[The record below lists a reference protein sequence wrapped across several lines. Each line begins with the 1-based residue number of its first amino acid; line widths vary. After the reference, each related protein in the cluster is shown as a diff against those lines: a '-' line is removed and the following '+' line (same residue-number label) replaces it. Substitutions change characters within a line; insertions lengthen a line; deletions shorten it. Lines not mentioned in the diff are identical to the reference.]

1 MASLNLLVPAL
12 AGYLLLRGS
21 NFTKFGL
28 LRESGYH
35 VVFRSAL
42 WGILL
47 YVAGWFISHSMP
59 LLEASTTQ
67 ALGINEASLWSL
79 ALGFSL
85 GFLPNIWYTAL
96 QGARRAA
103 ERKGDA
109 IDVLVDEA
117 SQTREV
123 VEVSLQGGKTY
134 IGYFYESTIRKYGT
148 TSGELVLIP
157 LFSGYRNSDDQTLH
171 LTTNYVGFLLG
182 TASHGL
188 WDEELKV
195 VVPRSTVRW
204 VRPFDMNLF
213 PGPTGE
219 DVDLQDS

>member
-12 AGYLLLRGS
+12 AGYLLLSGS
-21 NFTKFGL
+21 NFSRFGL

-35 VVFRSAL
+35 VVFRAAL

-47 YVAGWFISHSMP
+47 YIAGWGISSWKPLFDHSATP
-59 LLEASTTQ
+59 GLE
-67 ALGINEASLWSL
+67 LNEASLWSL
-79 ALGFSL
+79 ALG
-85 GFLPNIWYTAL
+85 GFLGWAPNIFYSAL
-96 QGARRAA
+96 RGARRAA
-103 ERKGDA
+103 ERKGDV

-117 SQTREV
+117 CKTREV

-171 LTTNYVGFLLG
+171 LTTNYVRLLLG
-182 TASHGL
+182 SASFGR
-188 WDEELKV
+188 WDDAFKV
-195 VVPRSTVRW
+195 VAPRSTVRW
-204 VRPFDMNLF
+204 VRPFNMSLF
-213 PGPTGE
+213 PRSMGE
-219 DVDLQDS
+219 DLEPQD

>member
-21 NFTKFGL
+21 NFSRFGL

-35 VVFRSAL
+35 VVFRAAL

-47 YVAGWFISHSMP
+47 YVGGWFISSWTS
-59 LLEASTTQ
+59 LLDYSTTQ
-67 ALGINEASLWSL
+67 DLGINEASLWSL
-79 ALGFSL
+79 ALG
-85 GFLPNIWYTAL
+85 GFLGWAPNIFYNAL
-96 QGARRAA
+96 RGARRAA
-103 ERKGDA
+103 ERKGDV

-117 SQTREV
+117 CKARKI

-134 IGYFYESTIRKYGT
+134 IGYFYESTIRKYGAT
-148 TSGELVLIP
+148 TGELVLIP
-157 LFSGYRNSDDQTLH
+157 LFSGYRNPDDQTLH

-182 TASHGL
+182 SASYGP
-188 WDEELKV
+188 WDDDFKV

-204 VRPFDMNLF
+204 VRPFHMNLF
-213 PGPTGE
+213 PRSTGE
-219 DVDLQDS
+219 DLDLQGS

>member
-1 MASLNLLVPAL
+1 MATLNLLVPAL

-21 NFTKFGL
+21 NFSRFGL

-35 VVFRSAL
+35 VVFRAAL
-42 WGILL
+42 WGIVL
-47 YVAGWFISHSMP
+47 YVGGWFISRSLP
-59 LLEASTTQ
+59 LLDECA
-67 ALGINEASLWSL
+67 ADNLGINEASLWSL
-79 ALGFSL
+79 LMGGFF
-85 GFLPNIWYTAL
+85 GWVPNIFYSAL

-103 ERKGDA
+103 ERKGDV

-117 SQTREV
+117 CKTREV

-182 TASHGL
+182 SASYRP
-188 WDEELKV
+188 WDDDFKV

-204 VRPFDMNLF
+204 VRPFHMHLF
-213 PGPTGE
+213 PRSTGE
-219 DVDLQDS
+219 NLDAQAS